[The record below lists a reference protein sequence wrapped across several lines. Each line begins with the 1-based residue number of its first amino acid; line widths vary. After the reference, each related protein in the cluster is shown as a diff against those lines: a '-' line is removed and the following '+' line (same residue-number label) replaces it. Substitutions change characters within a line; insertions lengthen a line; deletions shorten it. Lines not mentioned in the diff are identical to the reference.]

1 MDKGPGRALP
11 NPTAGTRSPCVRFP
25 PLTRPVTVSHMG
37 QGMFAD
43 DTVIRRVNR
52 EASTLLAAAYAILL
66 QVAHPAVGQGVNDHS
81 DFASR
86 PLDRLRGT
94 LTFVYGSV
102 FGTREEAERVARIV
116 RAVHR
121 NVVGPGYDARD
132 PDLQVWV
139 AATLYEGAARVH
151 GLVFG
156 ELSPAE
162 KEELLG
168 QCALFATSLGCPE
181 DRWPADLP
189 SFERYWKEMVEDIE
203 VSDAARGIAR
213 DLFAPRNRALR
224 PLTTIQRFVA
234 SGMLPPTIREGFG
247 LEWDERRRR
256 RFDRFFAVVRAVYP
270 RLPLRVRTLPRD
282 LYLRDMRRKAARG
295 RAARR

>member
-1 MDKGPGRALP
+1 M
-11 NPTAGTRSPCVRFP
+11 
-25 PLTRPVTVSHMG
+25 SHMG
-37 QGMFAD
+37 QGMFTD

-66 QVAHPAVGQGVNDHS
+66 QVAHPSVGQGVRDHS

-121 NVVGPGYDARD
+121 HVVGPGYDARD

-139 AATLYEGAARVH
+139 AATLYEGAVRIH

-156 ELSPAE
+156 ELSPQE

-168 QCALFATSLGCPE
+168 QCALFATALGCPG

-189 SFERYWKEMVEDIE
+189 SFERYWKETVEGIE
-203 VSDAARGIAR
+203 VSGAARDIAR
-213 DLFAPRNRALR
+213 DLFTPRNRALR
-224 PLTTIQRFVA
+224 PLTAIQRFIA
-234 SGMLPPTIREGFG
+234 SGMLPPNIREGFG
-247 LEWDERRRR
+247 LAWDERRRR

-282 LYLRDMRRKAARG
+282 LYLRDMRRRAARG
-295 RAARR
+295 RPVRR

>member
-1 MDKGPGRALP
+1 M
-11 NPTAGTRSPCVRFP
+11 S
-25 PLTRPVTVSHMG
+25 

-43 DTVIRRVNR
+43 DAVIRRVNR

-66 QVAHPAVGQGVNDHS
+66 QVAHPAVGQGVGDHS

-121 NVVGPGYDARD
+121 HVVGPGYDARD

-139 AATLYEGAARVH
+139 AATLYEGAVRIH

-156 ELSPAE
+156 ELSPGE

-168 QCALFATSLGCPE
+168 QCALFATSLGCPA

-189 SFERYWKEMVEDIE
+189 SFERYWKEMVEGIE
-203 VSDAARGIAR
+203 VGDAARGIAQ
-213 DLFAPRNRALR
+213 DLFTPRNRALR
-224 PLTTIQRFVA
+224 PLTAVQRFIA
-234 SGMLPPTIREGFG
+234 SGMLPPTVREGFG
-247 LEWDERRRR
+247 LEWDERRGR

-270 RLPLRVRTLPRD
+270 RLPMRVRTLPRD

-295 RAARR
+295 RAVRR